1 MRIRMTIIVMV
12 GNADDKDFADDDEKG
27 ADDEEGLVKPASE
40 DKLVAMAQL
49 FHTSD
54 IDQLTSL

>member
-1 MRIRMTIIVMV
+1 MTIIVRV